1 MHLTMVQVCLILIS
15 AIINSIYATNEN
27 IVKTDQN
34 SYIEIDSHLNPT
46 FNTTYGSLQILD
58 SISIEFNLIYHA
70 YDNSHNTTTEF
81 QNIFSIESSTFSND
95 NIIINNDIHCTQY
108 ASIWL
113 LPSDNSLY
121 FSLLNDN
128 YCLIQSLNP
137 IEPNIPYSITIKYN
151 ISNIYIA
158 INDSI
163 IINDLYTNEN
173 HEIDTINIYT
183 SSSQSSPA
191 CITLYDIY
199 IFTSP
204 YINDIILDNSNRLNM
219 DSNST
224 NNKHENTIFII
235 EIAVLT
241 IFCFAC
247 LGVII
252 ASLCLLKMRQ
262 SSSKMLS
269 KHGNASKIRQ
279 RPSSSNNNKKKEKH
293 KSFQYELSASLGILL
308 QNIHINH
315 ILILMIIAQIINIH
329 PNIYEYESNNDS
341 HNKLVL
347 VMDCEFG
354 NYVCYELKIVYEL
367 KIKYLNFYLVVK
379 NAAVHDSSQKDTH
392 VQFFNWVHSCLNK
405 DENNLKLH
413 Q

>member
-1 MHLTMVQVCLILIS
+1 
-15 AIINSIYATNEN
+15 
-27 IVKTDQN
+27 
-34 SYIEIDSHLNPT
+34 
-46 FNTTYGSLQILD
+46 
-58 SISIEFNLIYHA
+58 
-70 YDNSHNTTTEF
+70 
-81 QNIFSIESSTFSND
+81 
-95 NIIINNDIHCTQY
+95 
-108 ASIWL
+108 
-113 LPSDNSLY
+113 
-121 FSLLNDN
+121 
-128 YCLIQSLNP
+128 
-137 IEPNIPYSITIKYN
+137 
-151 ISNIYIA
+151 
-158 INDSI
+158 
-163 IINDLYTNEN
+163 
-173 HEIDTINIYT
+173 
-183 SSSQSSPA
+183 
-191 CITLYDIY
+191 
-199 IFTSP
+199 
-204 YINDIILDNSNRLNM
+204 M

-269 KHGNASKIRQ
+269 KHRNASKIRQ

-308 QNIHINH
+308 QFQQKYSYQSYINTDDNSTNN
-315 ILILMIIAQIINIH
+315 QYS
-329 PNIYEYESNNDS
+329 PKYIYEYESNNDS

-367 KIKYLNFYLVVK
+367 KNNDTSIK
-379 NAAVHDSSQKDTH
+379 DG
-392 VQFFNWVHSCLNK
+392 
-405 DENNLKLH
+405 NNLKLH